1 MASDSRFTAAARP
14 ARAFFLAPALLFAA
28 AGLLPASLASC
39 ASLSGGAGNL
49 DVHGMVY
56 DFENRPVPDYEL
68 RLDGKRSVFTDATGR
83 FAMYSVPPGDYLL
96 SGSRQGFESYEAPV
110 RIGELTDMYYLRVA
124 SAEELLELADGELE
138 EGRIEGAAELVARS
152 ERTGSDS
159 SLVPFYAAV
168 VSFRQGKGG
177 EALAILAA
185 LEDRGLRDPYVLR
198 MRRDMETLLREAPR
212 DAP

>member
-1 MASDSRFTAAARP
+1 M
-14 ARAFFLAPALLFAA
+14 
-28 AGLLPASLASC
+28 
-39 ASLSGGAGNL
+39 
-49 DVHGMVY
+49 
-56 DFENRPVPDYEL
+56 
-68 RLDGKRSVFTDATGR
+68 
-83 FAMYSVPPGDYLL
+83 
-96 SGSRQGFESYEAPV
+96 
-110 RIGELTDMYYLRVA
+110 
-124 SAEELLELADGELE
+124 
-138 EGRIEGAAELVARS
+138 VARS

-198 MRRDMETLLREAPR
+198 MRRDMETLLREASR